1 MLDKVINMLIHAN
14 HLNDE
19 EMRDGII
26 EDDNEDE
33 NANEEGATATET
45 ETERETCAQ
54 KETQVAD
61 ATISTDPS

>member
-33 NANEEGATATET
+33 NANEEGATATE
-45 ETERETCAQ
+45 RETCAQ

-61 ATISTDPS
+61 VTISTDPS